1 MADFNTDPG
10 MRWTPQ
16 IYGGEDNSSAPQRIL
31 TGYNDPGHVGYYSAD
46 NIAPWTEDG
55 QYVYTWHGSDVD
67 YTTPG
72 FSDPLT
78 QVMGLAPEKVADFYN
93 LKTSDPHQYYTQTA
107 NALKDSIFG
116 TYIRNNYG
124 ASSEQQKMLEDIKQA
139 DPAAYYDAKIGL
151 LSAQSGWQHGQNTY
165 DKAAPLQAEINSM
178 LPEAQKAGLSLSD
191 ISSTA
196 NQSFSDSSV
205 QNQQRIAS
213 IPAGNSFWHDNMIG
227 SLKVGALALG
237 AYGLDAALAAGEA
250 ASAAGGAGIETSGA
264 GGLAGGGGFTP
275 SIGSGASFAIDP
287 AATYG
292 VAGAA
297 APLETAG
304 ASGLTG
310 GGGFVPTAGSGANFG
325 IDASANYGLAS
336 AAAPIETTGTGG
348 VIGSGNFTP
357 AVDSGANFAI
367 DPTATYTTAGA
378 PTVNAPIGDQPGDY
392 PMPGEDGTASQWT
405 PSNINPQDVT
415 NLLDY
420 NASLNPSTSLTDALK
435 TANQVKQS
443 VNTANTIAKLLGGTS
458 TATKAAG
465 ATGATSGLNLSALAS
480 LLNPSAQTNSYI
492 GQIKANQNPF
502 TFTSAGQTL
511 ASPGMYDVSGSNLAN
526 ALRKA

>member
-46 NIAPWTEDG
+46 NIAPWTEG
-55 QYVYTWHGSDVD
+55 GEYAYTWHGSDTD

-93 LKTSDPHQYYTQTA
+93 LKTSDPHQYYTQAA
-107 NALKDSIFG
+107 NTLKDAIFG
-116 TYIRNNYG
+116 TYIRNDYG
-124 ASSEQQKMLEDIKQA
+124 ASSSLRNMLEDIKQA

-165 DKAAPLQAEINSM
+165 DKAAPLQAEIQAM
-178 LPEAQKAGLSLSD
+178 LPEAQKAGLSLGD

-205 QNQQRIAS
+205 QNQQRIAN

-297 APLETAG
+297 APLETTGAG
-304 ASGLTG
+304 GLTG
-310 GGGFVPTAGSGANFG
+310 GGG
-325 IDASANYGLAS
+325 
-336 AAAPIETTGTGG
+336 
-348 VIGSGNFTP
+348 FTP

-367 DPTATYTTAGA
+367 DPTASYTTAGA
-378 PTVNAPIGDQPGDY
+378 PSVNAPIGDQPGDY

-420 NASLNPSTSLTDALK
+420 NASLNPSTSITDALK
-435 TANQVKQS
+435 TANQVKQG
-443 VNTANTIAKLLGGTS
+443 VNTANTLAKLLGGTGGG
-458 TATKAAG
+458 T
-465 ATGATSGLNLSALAS
+465 TGGTTGTTSNANLSALAN
-480 LLNPSAQTNSYI
+480 LLKPATQTNSYI
-492 GQIKANQNPF
+492 GQIKANENPF